1 MGHTK
6 WTDLKERHL
15 AAMSPE
21 QRSRSEAAQAAM
33 RLAFDVGEKV
43 RDARERAGLSQREL
57 ATRMGASQSTVVRLE
72 AGGASV
78 TLTTLQKVAS
88 ALDLNVTVKF
98 DDSDFGE
105 SEYEVGD

>member
-1 MGHTK
+1 MAHTK

-21 QRSRSEAAQAAM
+21 ERSRFDAACAAM

-57 ATRMGASQSTVVRLE
+57 ATRIGTSQTTVARLE
-72 AGGASV
+72 AGGGSV
-78 TLTTLQKVAS
+78 TLTLLQKVAT
-88 ALDLNVTVKF
+88 ALDLNVTVELALAR
-98 DDSDFGE
+98 S
-105 SEYEVGD
+105 